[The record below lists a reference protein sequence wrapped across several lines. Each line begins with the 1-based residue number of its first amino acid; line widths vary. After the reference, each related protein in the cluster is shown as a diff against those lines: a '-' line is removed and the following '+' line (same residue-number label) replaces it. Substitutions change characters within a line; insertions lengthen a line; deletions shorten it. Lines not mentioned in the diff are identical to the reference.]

1 MKPISDAR
9 TCGDGCT
16 YLQGRMHVLAR
27 TDLFTANVYDDR
39 RKRLRGRLQTFA
51 SERGKTGA
59 EIVSPILDERKGGS
73 IRHSRQP
80 KKREKGKRMSEL
92 TIKVHTKE
100 DCGHMHHMML

>member
-39 RKRLRGRLQTFA
+39 RKRLRERLQTFA
-51 SERGKTGA
+51 GAVANVCGDGCNALRLRGAKL
-59 EIVSPILDERKGGS
+59 EMKSSVLFWM
-73 IRHSRQP
+73 
-80 KKREKGKRMSEL
+80 REK
-92 TIKVHTKE
+92 TAP
-100 DCGHMHHMML
+100 

>member
-51 SERGKTGA
+51 SERGKNDTGIA
-59 EIVSPILDERKGGS
+59 SPVLDERKGGS

-80 KKREKGKRMSEL
+80 KKRERE
-92 TIKVHTKE
+92 
-100 DCGHMHHMML
+100 

>member
-16 YLQGRMHVLAR
+16 YLRGRLHVLAR

-51 SERGKTGA
+51 SERGKTGD
-59 EIVSPILDERKGGS
+59 EIVSPVLDERKGGS
-73 IRHSRQP
+73 IRHSRQA
-80 KKREKGKRMSEL
+80 KTREKGKKNE
-92 TIKVHTKE
+92 
-100 DCGHMHHMML
+100 

>member
-16 YLQGRMHVLAR
+16 YLRGQMLNEG
-27 TDLFTANVYDDR
+27 FS
-39 RKRLRGRLQTFA
+39 RKRLRERLQTFA
-51 SERGKTGA
+51 SERGKNDTGIA
-59 EIVSPILDERKGGS
+59 SPVLDERKGGS
-73 IRHSRQP
+73 IRHGRQP
-80 KKREKGKRMSEL
+80 KKREKRMSEL